1 MRLFPERQGRLPRFL
16 ISPGLRDG
24 SNAISASTHAVASSY
39 FEVRGRLRLDSAVVE
54 ERSLVFKQRG
64 DVRTLWRERGG
75 LSALDDTA
83 LGPKMPR
90 PTSIP

>member
-1 MRLFPERQGRLPRFL
+1 
-16 ISPGLRDG
+16 
-24 SNAISASTHAVASSY
+24 VASHY
-39 FEVRGRLRLDSAVVE
+39 FEVRGRLRLDGAVVE